1 MTPVFTFVELPAP
14 SREDPSTLKV
24 NFLVKIANFARNGF
38 FFLTFFEPPISKVN
52 CLVKL
57 GVFSPYIIFEKVAK
71 SETLLGDGVSSVLEG
86 LKNVKKRNFERKLQ
100 I

>member
-1 MTPVFTFVELPAP
+1 MA
-14 SREDPSTLKV
+14 
-24 NFLVKIANFARNGF
+24 
-38 FFLTFFEPPISKVN
+38 FFLTFFETPISKVN

-86 LKNVKKRNFERKLQ
+86 LKNVKKRNFERKFWKFDSKVHF
-100 I
+100 